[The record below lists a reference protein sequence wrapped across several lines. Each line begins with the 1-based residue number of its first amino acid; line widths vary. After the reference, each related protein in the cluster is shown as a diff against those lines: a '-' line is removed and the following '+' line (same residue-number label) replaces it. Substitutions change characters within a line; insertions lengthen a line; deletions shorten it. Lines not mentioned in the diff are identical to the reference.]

1 MTRSKVSLIG
11 IALTVA
17 ACSTNEPPK
26 TTVTVPVPATGLAV
40 LNSDYTST
48 SVSLIDPATRAVV
61 RDACVDSNTVQ
72 PTLSLAL
79 SGDVA
84 LPSSPQAG
92 GDLVLIDDVNSAI
105 TWVNPQTCA
114 IRHQISI
121 SDFMSFPHDVVSV
134 SADKAY
140 VTRFGTNSTPT
151 DDPMSRGEDLVI
163 LNLASTPDPTVVG
176 RIDLA
181 PFAATVAGAA
191 IQARPDRALLVGGN
205 LYVTLAS
212 QSADYTATGGG
223 RIVIVDTATD
233 EVSGMIDLPGLA
245 GCSRMQYQASSK
257 TLLVACGGASSDL
270 DHQSATSGVAM
281 VDLGGATPTVKK
293 VVPASGLGTQALNF
307 SWVAAV
313 GDGQVWA
320 ATFGAKDFTSGAQTA
335 PDKVWSIASSSGTG
349 SSLLEG
355 GAYDLGR
362 AALFDGSQPALF
374 LPDADLAHP
383 LVHVLGAAGASTPP
397 VDIDANPSQHL
408 PPREVAWY

>member
-1 MTRSKVSLIG
+1 MTRSKFSLLG

-17 ACSTNEPPK
+17 ACSTTKEPPPK
-26 TTVTVPVPATGLAV
+26 TDVAVPATGLAV

-48 SVSLIDPATRAVV
+48 SVSLVDPTTRAVV
-61 RDACVDSNTVQ
+61 RDACVDSNTVH

-92 GDLVLIDDVNSAI
+92 HDLVLIDDVNSAL

-114 IRHQISI
+114 IRHQISV
-121 SDFMSFPHDVVSV
+121 SDFKSFPHDVITTT
-134 SADKAY
+134 DKKAY

-163 LNLASTPDPTVVG
+163 LDLTTQPDPKVVG

-181 PFAATVAGAA
+181 PFAATVANAA
-191 IQARPDRALLVGGN
+191 IQARPDRGLLVGSN

-212 QSADYTATGGG
+212 QSADYLATGVG
-223 RIVIVDTATD
+223 RIVVVDTTTD

-245 GCSRMQYQASSK
+245 GCSRMQYQSSSK
-257 TLLVACGGASSDL
+257 TLLVVCGGASSDL
-270 DHQSATSGVAM
+270 DPSATSGVALI
-281 VDLGGATPTVKK
+281 DLGGATPIVKK
-293 VVPASGLGTQALNF
+293 TVPASWLGAQPFNF

-320 ATFGAKDFTSGAQTA
+320 ATFGALDFTSGAQTA
-335 PDKVWSIASSSGTG
+335 PDKAWSIATADGTS

-355 GAYDLGR
+355 GAYNLGR
-362 AALFDGSQPALF
+362 AAFLDGSAPTLF